1 MDTSACRCRSKMS
14 DQPVRDHEVRR
25 CRLRRAV
32 EGGLFM
38 SMRNLGFAASDDRV
52 FSRVCSG
59 VPSGMRRSCRILV
72 GHVDSFWVGWHREW
86 EEKAP
91 RPMEFELCSLACRA
105 FNQPRIYVLCCVLY
119 VLGVMRIQSLCN
131 GEVGRGHYLIL

>member
-1 MDTSACRCRSKMS
+1 
-14 DQPVRDHEVRR
+14 
-25 CRLRRAV
+25 
-32 EGGLFM
+32 M
-38 SMRNLGFAASDDRV
+38 SMRNLSFAASDDRV

-72 GHVDSFWVGWHREW
+72 GHVDSFWVGW

-105 FNQPRIYVLCCVLY
+105 FNQPRIYVFMLCTVCFGGDENPEPL
-119 VLGVMRIQSLCN
+119 QW
-131 GEVGRGHYLIL
+131 